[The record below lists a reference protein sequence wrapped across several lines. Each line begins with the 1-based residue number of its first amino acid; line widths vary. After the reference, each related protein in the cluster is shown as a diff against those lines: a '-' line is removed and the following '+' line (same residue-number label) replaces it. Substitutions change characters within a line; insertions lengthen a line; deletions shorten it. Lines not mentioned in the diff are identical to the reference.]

1 MSVMH
6 ARVARNEAGQL
17 RLTVYRSGTHFP
29 SWRLDP
35 EVDPQF
41 RGILQPMLTQAS
53 ALRERAG
60 MEQVAPWETATM
72 RGRIIDFRAAVTA

>member
-1 MSVMH
+1 MSIMH
-6 ARVARNEAGQL
+6 ARVARNEVGQL

-29 SWRLDP
+29 TWRLDP

-53 ALRERAG
+53 AILERNG
-60 MEQVAPWETATM
+60 IEQVAPWETATM

>member
-1 MSVMH
+1 MSIMH

-53 ALRERAG
+53 VLLERAG
-60 MEQVAPWETATM
+60 IEQVAPWETATTK
-72 RGRIIDFRAAVTA
+72 GRVIDFRAAVTA